1 MHDNRTQNLTA
12 PFPPTTLGYPQIGK
26 KYLAP
31 QIWKL
36 LLFHKD
42 TQEGTAKKGER
53 KSFDPFP
60 IEKWASKLVPLY
72 VYYRAFSYNFFTR
85 MPEVYWFCSFLF
97 QLIVL
102 WLEFADIE
110 LFEWVYEER
119 RRMTLFDERR
129 HQKAASQI
137 RFTLIEQFM
146 HSKKGFQ
153 LRTYFCNFLNF
164 FFFFVKVIKV
174 KCNCEVTL
182 SFINATQVFIIAVFS
197 WFSLNT
203 YLRRAYNYLV
213 FFYMEKDRSFCNSST
228 FAFLKTTPNFK
239 KEKKNPFQF

>member
-1 MHDNRTQNLTA
+1 MPYAKFDS
-12 PFPPTTLGYPQIGK
+12 PFPLQPWGTPKLGRN
-26 KYLAP
+26 
-31 QIWKL
+31 IW
-36 LLFHKD
+36 HPRYENCY
-42 TQEGTAKKGER
+42 TQEGTANKGER
-53 KSFDPFP
+53 KSFDPFH

-146 HSKKGFQ
+146 HSKKWFQ
-153 LRTYFCNFLNF
+153 QHIS
-164 FFFFVKVIKV
+164 V
-174 KCNCEVTL
+174 
-182 SFINATQVFIIAVFS
+182 
-197 WFSLNT
+197 
-203 YLRRAYNYLV
+203 
-213 FFYMEKDRSFCNSST
+213 
-228 FAFLKTTPNFK
+228 
-239 KEKKNPFQF
+239 PF

>member
-1 MHDNRTQNLTA
+1 M
-12 PFPPTTLGYPQIGK
+12 TTVRKIWQPLSPLQPWGTPKLGRN
-26 KYLAP
+26 
-31 QIWKL
+31 IWHPRYENCYYFIKTL
-36 LLFHKD
+36 
-42 TQEGTAKKGER
+42 KKGRR
-53 KSFDPFP
+53 KKENGNILTLSTLRSEPQNSCPCMFT
-60 IEKWASKLVPLY
+60 IEPLVTI
-72 VYYRAFSYNFFTR
+72 FFTR

-164 FFFFVKVIKV
+164 FFF
-174 KCNCEVTL
+174 C
-182 SFINATQVFIIAVFS
+182 
-197 WFSLNT
+197 
-203 YLRRAYNYLV
+203 
-213 FFYMEKDRSFCNSST
+213 
-228 FAFLKTTPNFK
+228 
-239 KEKKNPFQF
+239 